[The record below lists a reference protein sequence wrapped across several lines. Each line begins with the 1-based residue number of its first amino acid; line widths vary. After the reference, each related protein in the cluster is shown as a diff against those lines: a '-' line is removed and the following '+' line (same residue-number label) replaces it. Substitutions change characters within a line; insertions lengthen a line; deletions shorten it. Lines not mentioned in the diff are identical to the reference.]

1 MKIKKIFKKSL
12 KNLLT
17 KSRIH
22 GIINT
27 SKGQG
32 KVLKTRKENTMKKN
46 TMQTLVSYFAQQNF
60 LPSDVADAV
69 DEMKAELAKNEA
81 KAQSNRELYATSHD
95 VVIGALTD
103 KPVTLAELWETVKDT
118 VPEGMT
124 KSKVQYA
131 LRELWASEVVKIE
144 GKVNE
149 YRKA

>member
-1 MKIKKIFKKSL
+1 
-12 KNLLT
+12 
-17 KSRIH
+17 
-22 GIINT
+22 
-27 SKGQG
+27 
-32 KVLKTRKENTMKKN
+32 
-46 TMQTLVSYFAQQNF
+46 MQTLISYFAQQNF
-60 LPSDVADAV
+60 LPSNVADAV

-81 KAQSNRELYATSHD
+81 KAQANRDLYATAHD

-103 KPVTLAELWETVKDT
+103 KPVTLAELWEAVKGT

-131 LRELWASEVVKIE
+131 LRELWATEVVKIE